1 MRCSLKTEP
10 REVAGSAEASLLLG
24 QVTNGTC
31 PTVWLPE
38 PWARQFLVT
47 QPVRLACA

>member
-31 PTVWLPE
+31 PTVW
-38 PWARQFLVT
+38 
-47 QPVRLACA
+47 